1 MRILK
6 TNDWFQNDDCPL
18 ALERRAPQ
26 ERFGPYSHEF
36 CEIVIILAGRA
47 LHVTS
52 HESRPV
58 AAGDVF
64 VVGGSEVHEYREM
77 EDLRLVNILFRPE
90 KLQME
95 LLDLPI
101 LPGYLALFAVDS
113 SGCKGQ
119 PENMTLRLAPK
130 ELIIALSH
138 VERLGHELEA
148 RNPGFKFMVQTY
160 FMQLVCYLSRVCSQS
175 RTRDADVRA
184 VASVDKAIS
193 HLDAHFDQPIN
204 LDDLAR
210 LSHMSKRS
218 FLRAFQAATGSTPI
232 AYLVSLR
239 LTRAAA
245 MLLRQEE
252 SVTSVAFKVGFNDSN
267 YFARR
272 FHAMFEVPPSEYRNQ
287 RAPMKATSSVRFGL
301 VAQPS
306 RFRRETQKTAQLQG
320 MVSFFDPARRVRLGP
335 VMNEMRVG

>member
-1 MRILK
+1 
-6 TNDWFQNDDCPL
+6 
-18 ALERRAPQ
+18 
-26 ERFGPYSHEF
+26 
-36 CEIVIILAGRA
+36 
-47 LHVTS
+47 
-52 HESRPV
+52 
-58 AAGDVF
+58 
-64 VVGGSEVHEYREM
+64 
-77 EDLRLVNILFRPE
+77 
-90 KLQME
+90 ME

-101 LPGYLALFAVDS
+101 LPGYLAFFTVNA

-119 PENMTLRLAPK
+119 KENRTLRLAPK

-148 RNPGFKFMVQTY
+148 RNPGFKFMVQAY

-184 VASVDKAIS
+184 VSSVGKAIS

-204 LDDLAR
+204 LDDLSR
-210 LSHMSKRS
+210 LTHMSKRS

-272 FHAMFEVPPSEYRNQ
+272 FHAMFEVPPSEYRN
-287 RAPMKATSSVRFGL
+287 RRGLMTATSPVRFGL
-301 VAQPS
+301 VAQQSP
-306 RFRRETQKTAQLQG
+306 FRRETQKTGQVQR
-320 MVSFFDPARRVRLGP
+320 MVSFFDPGAPVRFGP
-335 VMNEMRVG
+335 VMNEMKVG